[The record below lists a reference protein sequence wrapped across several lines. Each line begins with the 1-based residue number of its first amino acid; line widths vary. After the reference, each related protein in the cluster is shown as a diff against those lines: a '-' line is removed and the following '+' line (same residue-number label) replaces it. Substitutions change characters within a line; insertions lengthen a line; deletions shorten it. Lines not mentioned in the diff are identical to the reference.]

1 VKQIRYYSNYIMAAI
16 YISLGLLFLFTDIA
30 TDAFPAYRKI
40 LGCVLI
46 GYGSLRTYLNI
57 KKIRQEEDERN

>member
-1 VKQIRYYSNYIMAAI
+1 MVAI

-30 TDAFPAYRKI
+30 TDAFPSFRKI

-57 KKIRQEEDERN
+57 KKIREEEDERN

>member
-1 VKQIRYYSNYIMAAI
+1 MVAI

-30 TDAFPAYRKI
+30 VDAFPAYRKI

-46 GYGSLRTYLNI
+46 GYGSLRSYLNI
-57 KKIRQEEDERN
+57 KKIREEEDERN

>member
-1 VKQIRYYSNYIMAAI
+1 MVAV

-30 TDAFPAYRKI
+30 VDAFPAYRKV

-46 GYGSLRTYLNI
+46 AYGSLRTYLNI
-57 KKIRQEEDERN
+57 KKIREEENERN